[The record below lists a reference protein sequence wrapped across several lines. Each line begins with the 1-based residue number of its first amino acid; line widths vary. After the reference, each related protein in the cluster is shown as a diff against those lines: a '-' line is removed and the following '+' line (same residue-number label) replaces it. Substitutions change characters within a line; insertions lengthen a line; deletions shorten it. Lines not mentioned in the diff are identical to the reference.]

1 MKILK
6 HTGNYLESK
15 VKLNRD
21 MSILLLL
28 IGLGGLGYSV
38 LSANYI
44 SAKFSLMYLFIICL
58 IVGSFFLKNYTNY
71 KNGLSA
77 EKLVSESL
85 QNLNDDYFIINDIKL
100 RGNQGNIDQIVLG
113 PNGIFVIETK
123 NYSGK
128 IQCNG
133 DEWRRHYEGGLK
145 ISMTGRPYWVP
156 DRDYDA
162 GSPSKQVKKGAVNI
176 KQIIES
182 SKISKKPLKI
192 WVEGIVVFTNPH
204 VHLQLSNT
212 TVTILKVDKLCPYIK
227 SKKSGINFSLQE
239 LESIGKLILNEQM

>member
-28 IGLGGLGYSV
+28 IGLGGLVGYSV

-77 EKLVSESL
+77 EKLVSEFL
-85 QNLNDDYFIINDIKL
+85 QNLNDDYYIINDVKL
-100 RGNQGNIDQIVLG
+100 RGSQGNIDHIVLG

-123 NYSGK
+123 NYSGQ
-128 IQCNG
+128 IVCNG
-133 DEWRRHYEGGLK
+133 DKWIRHYEG
-145 ISMTGRPYWVP
+145 V
-156 DRDYDA
+156 
-162 GSPSKQVKKGAVNI
+162 
-176 KQIIES
+176 
-182 SKISKKPLKI
+182 
-192 WVEGIVVFTNPH
+192 
-204 VHLQLSNT
+204 
-212 TVTILKVDKLCPYIK
+212 
-227 SKKSGINFSLQE
+227 
-239 LESIGKLILNEQM
+239 